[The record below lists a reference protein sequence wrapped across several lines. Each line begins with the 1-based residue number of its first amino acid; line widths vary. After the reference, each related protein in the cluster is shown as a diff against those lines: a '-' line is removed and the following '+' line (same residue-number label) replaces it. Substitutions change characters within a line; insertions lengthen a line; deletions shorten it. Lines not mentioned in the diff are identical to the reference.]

1 MSGFPWVTL
10 DSGAAYLP
18 VQGWLAVPCPLSSVV
33 LICGSN
39 SGSICLS
46 SHSSSIRLLHYA
58 LTEMT
63 VTSNGHAHLSI
74 FLEFASIT
82 SMNIP
87 LAKVNQGIKHR
98 GQESHSAKINLALI
112 FERTPDSRGNIQVR
126 PFISR
131 QRIWCSEIRG
141 MERSTRSQSHPLHI
155 PWVWGGTSILPANTQ
170 LFQCHWYKL

>member
-1 MSGFPWVTL
+1 MSGFAWVVTL

-18 VQGWLAVPCPLSSVV
+18 ARGWLAVPCPLSSVA

-39 SGSICLS
+39 SDSICLS
-46 SHSSSIRLLHYA
+46 SHSSSIRLLQYA
-58 LTEMT
+58 LTAMT
-63 VTSNGHAHLSI
+63 VTSNGHAHSSL

-82 SMNIP
+82 SMNIL
-87 LAKVNQGIKHR
+87 LAKVNHMVKLR
-98 GQESHSAKINLALI
+98 GQESHSVKICLALI

-141 MERSTRSQSHPLHI
+141 ME
-155 PWVWGGTSILPANTQ
+155 
-170 LFQCHWYKL
+170 